1 MAYLAGGVEDCRTI
15 DIDLLLAEGSRSAGR
30 RISRAE
36 RFKTG
41 LSIQDFQL
49 SARFRAEVALPVRP
63 VRPESPEWRREFVS
77 YSCLLRSFGRL
88 ACRAHCG
95 SGPLGRTVDNRRW
108 DYRPWTVETASRPKL
123 CLGTRY
129 ESKIIDHKFLPHL

>member
-15 DIDLLLAEGSRSAGR
+15 DIDLLLAEGSPRAGR

-49 SARFRAEVALPVRP
+49 FQLFQLFLSLRERFHR
-63 VRPESPEWRREFVS
+63 
-77 YSCLLRSFGRL
+77 
-88 ACRAHCG
+88 
-95 SGPLGRTVDNRRW
+95 
-108 DYRPWTVETASRPKL
+108 
-123 CLGTRY
+123 
-129 ESKIIDHKFLPHL
+129 